1 MLDFQHIT
9 EIGRNSYREE
19 RKFDKMQNAPKGLR
33 LQIGVFGKRNAGK
46 SSILNALARQKVSI
60 VSDTP
65 GTTTDPVEKAME
77 LLPLGP
83 VLFIDTA
90 GLDDCGKLGL
100 MRIEQSRKMIE
111 RTDLAL
117 IVSPEGRWN
126 SLEDSLLEEFLGRKT
141 PVIVVFNKSD
151 LALPSAEL
159 IASLEEKKIPHV
171 TLSAAE
177 GNGFDE
183 LRRKIIELA
192 PEDFMSASRMLGDLV
207 RPGKSC
213 LLVTP
218 IDLEAPKGRLILP
231 QVQAIRDTLD
241 SDAYCIVVKENAL
254 SAALANLK
262 TDPDLVVTD
271 SQAFATVSKLT
282 PRHIP
287 LTSFSILM
295 ARLKGDLATCA
306 AGAAA
311 IDKLK
316 PGSKVLI
323 AEACSH
329 HPIGEDIGTV
339 KIPALLRKKVGGE
352 LEITHVQGHDF
363 PKDPSGYEI
372 VIHCG
377 ACTFN
382 RRELLSRMEICL
394 AKGVPFTNYG
404 VAIAHCVGILER
416 ALQPFP
422 GIYAAYQTKQK
433 A

>member
-117 IVSPEGRWN
+117 IVSPEGRWD

-192 PEDFMSASRMLGDLV
+192 PEDFMSASRMLG
-207 RPGKSC
+207 GK
-213 LLVTP
+213 
-218 IDLEAPKGRLILP
+218 
-231 QVQAIRDTLD
+231 
-241 SDAYCIVVKENAL
+241 
-254 SAALANLK
+254 
-262 TDPDLVVTD
+262 
-271 SQAFATVSKLT
+271 KL
-282 PRHIP
+282 
-287 LTSFSILM
+287 
-295 ARLKGDLATCA
+295 
-306 AGAAA
+306 
-311 IDKLK
+311 
-316 PGSKVLI
+316 
-323 AEACSH
+323 
-329 HPIGEDIGTV
+329 
-339 KIPALLRKKVGGE
+339 
-352 LEITHVQGHDF
+352 
-363 PKDPSGYEI
+363 PSG
-372 VIHCG
+372 HP
-377 ACTFN
+377 N
-382 RRELLSRMEICL
+382 RSGSAERTSHSSAGPGNSR
-394 AKGVPFTNYG
+394 
-404 VAIAHCVGILER
+404 HS
-416 ALQPFP
+416 
-422 GIYAAYQTKQK
+422 
-433 A
+433 